1 MLILGTTTDKIQVTL
16 SNVVTTNQLDCI
28 ATYKDIT
35 TSAYSGSA
43 PILVTTNNTTSVD
56 LVPAPASNTQRIV
69 DFISIYNNDTANATV
84 TVTINRNDSI
94 GVLFKCTLKTSESLV
109 YSEGAG
115 WNIHSN
121 DGSPKQSLTYDT
133 NAIADDAVTTAK
145 IADANVTPAKLSQ
158 PLTLAATVASTSGT
172 SIDFTGIPSWVKRI
186 TIMFDRV
193 STNTASS
200 TILIQIGSGSISNT
214 GYVSQGWTATTGLG
228 VVTDGFSIGGVGSPA
243 TNILSGMTVL
253 SLVGGDLWVSSSTLG
268 FMNVTSTGW
277 VSTGSSSAL
286 SGALDRVRITTTS
299 GTAVFDAGKINI
311 LYE

>member
-43 PILVTTNNTTSVD
+43 PILVTTNNTTAVD

-84 TVTINRNDSI
+84 TVTINRNNSI

-121 DGSPKQSLTYDT
+121 DGLPKQSLTYDT
-133 NAIADDAVTTAK
+133 NAVADGAVTTAK

-158 PLTLAATVASTSGT
+158 PLTLAASVASTSGT

-193 STNTASS
+193 STNTAASVF
-200 TILIQIGSGSISNT
+200 LIQIGSGSITNT
-214 GYVSQGWTATTGLG
+214 GYVSQSWAGTGAG
-228 VVTDGFSIGGVGSPA
+228 VVTAGFSLGSIGSPA
-243 TNILSGMTVL
+243 TNTLSGMTVL
-253 SLVGGDLWVSSSTLG
+253 SLIKENLWVSTSTLG
-268 FMNVTSTGW
+268 FMNLTSGGW
-277 VSTGSSSAL
+277 ESAGSSPEL
-286 SGALDRVRITTTS
+286 SGALDRVRITTVA
-299 GTAVFDAGKINI
+299 GTAVFDAGTINI

>member
-16 SNVVTTNQLDCI
+16 SNVVTTNQLDCV

-43 PILVTTNNTTSVD
+43 PILVTTNNTTAVD

-84 TVTINRNDSI
+84 TVRINRNNSI

-133 NAIADDAVTTAK
+133 NAIADGA
-145 IADANVTPAKLSQ
+145 VTPAKLSQ
-158 PLTLAATVASTSGT
+158 PLTLATAVNSTSGT

-186 TIMFDRV
+186 TIMFDRI

-200 TILIQIGSGSISNT
+200 IILIQIGSGSITNT
-214 GYVSQGWTATTGLG
+214 GYVSQSWTTVGSG
-228 VVTDGFSIGGVGSPA
+228 VVTAGFSVGGNGSPA
-243 TNILSGMTVL
+243 TNILSGIAVL
-253 SLVGGDLWVSSSTLG
+253 SLLGGDLWVSSSTLG
-268 FMNVTSTGW
+268 FMNLSAGGW
-277 VSTGSSSAL
+277 NSAGSSPAL
-286 SGALDRVRITTTS
+286 SGALDRVRITTAS
-299 GTAVFDAGKINI
+299 GTAVFDAGTINI